1 MVQIFLVKSGR
12 RNLRGKTS
20 HSHDLVLI
28 DRISQDSVLITITRD
43 ISWSSTCDIPPTTD
57 ISWSTTCDITPNV
70 RKEFA
75 LPENLVRV
83 GPSFYCANPRGFE
96 ISFTCRQG
104 YLSRVFKSLPGFN
117 FCIPLSRVRPVW
129 WHLWCQGWH
138 EGWSLSVSFVGDLK
152 MLKCFDLWCSGAV
165 SRWSTLPAVNRT
177 QLAPPLTP
185 PLIS

>member
-12 RNLRGKTS
+12 CNLRGKTS

-75 LPENLVRV
+75 PPENLVRV

-104 YLSRVFKSLPGFN
+104 YLSRVFIIAMQ
-117 FCIPLSRVRPVW
+117 CIGRVLTSAFHWAEWGQCGDICDARDDTKGGHWQCLLVIWRCSNVLTYDALEPSAGGRRCPLW
-129 WHLWCQGWH
+129 IEH
-138 EGWSLSVSFVGDLK
+138 
-152 MLKCFDLWCSGAV
+152 
-165 SRWSTLPAVNRT
+165 N
-177 QLAPPLTP
+177 
-185 PLIS
+185 